1 MAFRFSLQTILRLRE
16 SYERLERMRLLALT
30 AAMGQLKLEIHALDE
45 ESAEAQ
51 KRMREKLSGGLSGAE
66 MQFETA
72 CEKLRAEHRTALE
85 EKLRAAEKMHAKQQ
99 TAYRL
104 ARQKRRIL
112 ENLRERRLDEY
123 KREQARREQQQLDEI
138 HSIHRLLKPTE

>member
-30 AAMGQLKLEIHALDE
+30 AAVAQLKLEIHALDA
-45 ESAEAQ
+45 ESAGAQ
-51 KRMREKLSGGLSGAE
+51 RRLREKLAGGLSGAE
-66 MQFETA
+66 MQFEAA
-72 CEKLRAEHRTALE
+72 CEKLRAEHKKALE
-85 EKLRAAEKMHAKQQ
+85 EKLRATEKMHAKQQ
-99 TAYRL
+99 AAYRL

-112 ENLRERRLDEY
+112 ENLRERRREEY